1 MQTLDFS
8 QIIAAKL
15 NGEDVIR
22 ITDTVNTLWELQ
34 PAFTDYLSFTDTSG
48 AANRFALSRVGTASS
63 LPDVSIEYSFDKTNW
78 QTWVEENATRT
89 LTIPANGTVYLRGT
103 NSGFNISSDDNRYTF
118 GSSGNVAAGGD
129 IVSLVS
135 ADGTATAL
143 PNYFC
148 RGMFKG
154 MTTLTK
160 APAIGVLTLGASSCR
175 AMFDG
180 CTNLTDVSLIDFS
193 SVTIGNGSCYWMF
206 RNTAITAAPPLTVT
220 STQNTCCYGMFTG
233 CSSMTTA
240 ANVHLNA
247 VTLLNYSYGEMFRG
261 CSSLVTPPSFTQSA
275 INANGVQCLSGMFQE
290 CTSLTASPALTIG
303 SFDTT
308 QRFHCAS
315 MFYGCTSLVD
325 ATALVIEASALGLGT
340 FKQMFEGCT
349 ALTSAPEIQAT
360 TLADGNG
367 DIHNGSL
374 AYMFRNC
381 SSLAHIKVAFTDWDS
396 DAATNNLYAFGWV
409 SGVSQSGV
417 FECPSALPV
426 QIDVNH
432 IPAGWRVVN
441 TDVQRSQY
449 FGINDESGS
458 ANTIKLIGSSGSVEA
473 SSDNGVTWNTVTASS
488 AGTEIALPANGRV
501 VFRHTGSM
509 QGMKFAATGSHSA
522 SGNICSLTHG
532 DNFSGD
538 LTASTGYYFGIF
550 EGDTNLS
557 SVGNLCFESLSVLP
571 DQGLRRTFKGCTSL
585 ADTPNLKHI
594 TAIGQR
600 EFQNC
605 FDGCT
610 SLTKGVEIPLVTNV
624 GYSAF
629 YEAYKNCTSLVD
641 CGDLSGLTSI
651 RQDGFEQ
658 TFYGCTSLATPLDL
672 SGVTSISGDRACGNM
687 YKDCTSLEEPS
698 DMPLLTS
705 VTYSNY
711 GLGSMYSGCT
721 SLKRVPDLHSLTSL
735 GNGDGVMHYMFSGCT
750 SLRSGLDISRIT
762 TASGTEVFDN
772 MYNGCT
778 NLFEIWTPN
787 ISGWKK
793 TYEFDNGGAQYGVFH
808 CPQALG
814 SGSHS
819 KSYWLVSSIA
829 ANESTETD
837 YFTIS
842 LKAFGSGANYSICI
856 IGDDSDTIDYSL
868 DDGTTWTTI
877 TPASGSGTYVNG
889 LTSRGRIMLR
899 HTGSMNGMKFRVANP
914 FSVSGN
920 ISSLTHGDNFSQSGL
935 EMPNAAFS
943 GLFNDEIY
951 SGNLIDASQLY
962 MGAYNELSW
971 MCCQTMF
978 YSCTHLLHAPDMSMF
993 TSMDD
998 NQCYDQMFQNC
1009 KCLSEGVDLGNVTNI
1024 HWRGCFGMYS
1034 GCSQLDKA
1042 VLPNVSD
1049 KSLSFDWW
1057 STFGDFLD
1065 GTYSSGVLEADY
1077 SWNGLIPMDNTH
1089 IVPSGWT
1096 VKWTN
1101 TYPTI
1106 VSSNGYVSA
1115 APVPS
1120 DIGLTLEYRING
1132 AGSWG
1137 SWQAYSSPV
1146 AWDTIGVNNTIQFR
1160 QMLNGENYG
1169 NTNLVQLTVQNCVT
1183 PTITNSGTT
1192 VTITAANDSYANA
1205 SIYYTTDGST
1215 PTSSSTPYTAPFIVN
1230 YGTTVKAISVPANT
1244 TWYAHSEVA
1253 LLAVIN
1259 GQFLNCVYNETMAGS
1274 PALTDL
1280 VDSGV
1285 LLDNDM
1291 KFRIEAIYSGYNNGM
1306 VTVGNYMSDT
1316 EGGSLRMFLLGQI
1329 YNDWGGSGHRKTA
1342 SLSGM
1347 TDIDLTFDKTSCYN
1361 NLYEEYLWDDN
1372 DGLYDNTNN
1381 LNCLI
1386 DVTAVK
1392 FKRLRIWKPVNGVDT
1407 LVFDGRAA
1415 LVNGV
1420 YGIYDMVSNQLLTN
1434 SNIVMTGE

>member
-1 MQTLDFS
+1 MPTIDFAN
-8 QIIAAKL
+8 IIAAKL
-15 NGEDVIR
+15 NGQEVIR
-22 ITDTVNTLWELQ
+22 ISDTVNTLWEKQ
-34 PAFTDYLSFTDTSG
+34 AADYNYLSFTDVSNAQNTLT
-48 AANRFALSRVGTASS
+48 LSRVGTTPTS
-63 LPDVSIEYSFDKTNW
+63 LNNVSLEYSFDKQTW
-78 QTWVEENATRT
+78 QTWTEDANYVRT
-89 LTIPANGTVYLRGT
+89 LAIPAGGTVYLRGD
-103 NSGFNISSDDNRYTF
+103 NSSLNIANDNNYYNFASTA
-118 GSSGNVAAGGD
+118 NVAAGGELR
-129 IVSLVS
+129 SLNS
-135 ADGTATAL
+135 KTL
-143 PNYFC
+143 NQSSMPNHFGRC
-148 RGMFKG
+148 LFKN

-160 APAIGVLTLGASSCR
+160 APALGFTTIGYSSCR
-175 AMFDG
+175 SLFDG
-180 CTNLTDVSLIDFS
+180 CTSLSDISLINLNVSFS
-193 SVTIGNGSCYWMF
+193 ATVGCFYWMF
-206 RNTAITAAPPLTVT
+206 RNCTSLTTIPSFTVTTALNTMYYGIFEGCTAI
-220 STQNTCCYGMFTG
+220 
-233 CSSMTTA
+233 TTA
-240 ANVHLNA
+240 ANVTINA
-247 VTLLNYSYGEMFRG
+247 TTIEQYGCGAMFKN
-261 CSSLVTPPSFTQSA
+261 CSSLVTPPSFTQSPLTML
-275 INANGVQCLSGMFQE
+275 GQSPMGEMFRG
-290 CTSLTASPALTIG
+290 TSLTSAPSFEIG
-303 SFDTT
+303 SFGSGA
-308 QRFHCAS
+308 FSLSS
-315 MFYGCTSLVD
+315 MFQNCTRLTDASNIKLSADTLV
-325 ATALVIEASALGLGT
+325 SACY
-340 FKQMFEGCT
+340 KSMFRGCT
-349 ALTSAPEIQAT
+349 ALTTAPELPAT
-360 TLADGNG
+360 HLADGNG
-367 DIHNGSL
+367 DNANGCY
-374 AYMFRNC
+374 AYMFMDC
-381 SSLAHIKVAFTDWDS
+381 SSLNRIKVAFTEWES
-396 DAATNNLYAFGWV
+396 SAQTQNLYCSLWV
-409 SGVSQSGV
+409 QGVAASGT

-426 QIDVNH
+426 QMGVSH
-432 IPAGWRVVN
+432 IPTGWLVVN
-441 TDVQRSQY
+441 TDGQRSQY

-501 VFRHTGSM
+501 IFRHTGSM
-509 QGMKFAATGSHSA
+509 QGMKFAATGSHRA

-538 LTASTGYYFGIF
+538 LTASTGYYYGIF

-641 CGDLSGLTSI
+641 CGDLSGVTSI
-651 RQDGFEQ
+651 RLEG
-658 TFYGCTSLATPLDL
+658 
-672 SGVTSISGDRACGNM
+672 GVF
-687 YKDCTSLEEPS
+687 
-698 DMPLLTS
+698 
-705 VTYSNY
+705 TYA
-711 GLGSMYSGCT
+711 
-721 SLKRVPDLHSLTSL
+721 
-735 GNGDGVMHYMFSGCT
+735 FSGCT
-750 SLRSGLDISRIT
+750 SLRRGVDLSGIT
-762 TASGTEVFDN
+762 TSSGGSQTVAAQLGN
-772 MYNGCT
+772 MYTGCT
-778 NLFEIWTPN
+778 KLFEAWTPFIADN
-787 ISGWKK
+787 SALPSNFVNNCASYGVVHTKLSITDPWNTVGKSSSLVSGWEA
-793 TYEFDNGGAQYGVFH
+793 TQDIA
-808 CPQALG
+808 G
-814 SGSHS
+814 SD
-819 KSYWLVSSIA
+819 
-829 ANESTETD
+829 EDD
-837 YFTIS
+837 YFTIT
-842 LKAFGSGANYSICI
+842 KQFKYDWGSNGAYLLGSE
-856 IGDDSDTIDYSL
+856 GDSVDISTDG
-868 DDGTTWTTI
+868 GTTWETKTVDSSGRVSLFI
-877 TPASGSGTYVNG
+877 ASNVGDSFKV
-889 LTSRGRIMLR
+889 R
-899 HTGSMNGMKFRVANP
+899 HTGSMEGLKFSVRYP
-914 FSVSGN
+914 HSVSGN
-920 ISSLTHGDNFSQSGL
+920 ISSLTHGDNFAQSGL
-935 EMPNAAFS
+935 EMPNVAFS
-943 GLFNDEIY
+943 GLFNED
-951 SGNLIDASQLY
+951 SGRGRLIDSSELY

-978 YSCTHLLHAPDMSMF
+978 YGCTNLLHAPDMSMF

-998 NQCYDQMFQNC
+998 NQCCDQMFQNC
-1009 KCLSEGVDLGNVTNI
+1009 KCLSEGVDLGNVDMV

-1077 SWNGLIPMDNTH
+1077 SWNGLIPMDNTY

-1160 QMLNGENYG
+1160 QRLNGENYG

-1215 PTSSSTPYTAPFIVN
+1215 PTSSSTPYTAPFTVN

-1316 EGGSLRMFLLGQI
+1316 EGGSLRAFLLGMI
-1329 YNDWGGSGHRKTA
+1329 YNDWGGSRHRKTA

-1372 DGLYDNTNN
+1372 DGNYDNTNN

-1434 SNIVMTGE
+1434 PNITMTGEP

>member
-1 MQTLDFS
+1 MSTLDFS

-48 AANRFALSRVGTASS
+48 AANRFALSRVGAASS

-78 QTWVEENATRT
+78 QTWIEENATRT
-89 LTIPANGTVYLRGT
+89 LTIPANGTVYLRG
-103 NSGFNISSDDNRYTF
+103 NNQSFNINSDDNRYTF

-129 IVSLVS
+129 VMSLVS
-135 ADGTATAL
+135 ADGTVTAL
-143 PNYFC
+143 PNHFC
-148 RGMFKG
+148 RCMFKG

-160 APAIGVLTLGASSCR
+160 APKIGATTFGSAACR
-175 AMFDG
+175 GMFDG
-180 CTNLTDVSLIDFS
+180 CTNLTDVSLVDFS
-193 SVTIGNGSCYWMF
+193 NITIGNSSLYWMF
-206 RNTAITAAPPLTVT
+206 RNTAITAAIPLTVT

-275 INANGVQCLSGMFQE
+275 INANGVQCLSGMFRD

-308 QRFHCAS
+308 QTFHCAT

-349 ALTSAPEIQAT
+349 ALTAAPEIQAT

-367 DIHNGSL
+367 DQNNGCLS
-374 AYMFRNC
+374 YMFRNC
-381 SSLAHIKVAFTDWDS
+381 SSLAHIKVAFTEWNS
-396 DAATNNLYAFGWV
+396 SAQTSNLYAYNWV
-409 SGVSQSGV
+409 SGVAQSGV

-426 QIDVNH
+426 TVDTSH
-432 IPAGWRVVN
+432 IPTGWSVVN
-441 TDVQRSQY
+441 TDGQRSQY

-473 SSDNGVTWNTVTASS
+473 SSDNGTTWSTVTASS

-501 VFRHTGSM
+501 IFRHTGSM

-538 LTASTGYYFGIF
+538 LTASTGYYYGIF

-557 SVGNLCFESLSVLP
+557 SVANLCFESLSVLP
-571 DQGLRRTFKGCTSL
+571 DQGLRRTFYGCTSL
-585 ADTPNLKHI
+585 VDTPNLKHI

-605 FDGCT
+605 FQGCT
-610 SLTKGVEIPLVTNV
+610 SLTKGVDIPLVTSVTNQ
-624 GYSAF
+624 AF

-641 CGDLSGLTSI
+641 CGDLSGLTTI
-651 RQDGFEQ
+651 
-658 TFYGCTSLATPLDL
+658 T
-672 SGVTSISGDRACGNM
+672 
-687 YKDCTSLEEPS
+687 
-698 DMPLLTS
+698 
-705 VTYSNY
+705 
-711 GLGSMYSGCT
+711 
-721 SLKRVPDLHSLTSL
+721 L
-735 GNGDGVMHYMFSGCT
+735 GNNVFQGAFIGCT
-750 SLRSGLDISRIT
+750 SLRRGVDLSGIT
-762 TASGTEVFDN
+762 LSTGSGALGIAN
-772 MYNGCT
+772 MYRGCT
-778 NLFEIWTPN
+778 KLFEAWTPFV
-787 ISGWKK
+787 SGV
-793 TYEFDNGGAQYGVFH
+793 DLNDMLSNCAQYGVLH
-808 CPQALG
+808 TKATVTEPSA
-814 SGSHS
+814 SGSALPS
-819 KSYWLVSSIA
+819 GWEATQDIA
-829 ANESTETD
+829 GSDEDD
-837 YFTIS
+837 YFTITCQFKYTS
-842 LKAFGSGANYSICI
+842 GYSTAYLYGSE
-856 IGDDSDTIDYSL
+856 GDGVDISTDG
-868 DDGTTWTTI
+868 GTTWETKTI
-877 TPASGSGTYVNG
+877 DSSGRVSLFIASNVGDSFRV
-889 LTSRGRIMLR
+889 R
-899 HTGSMNGMKFRVANP
+899 HTGSMEGLKFSVRYP
-914 FSVSGN
+914 HSVSGN
-920 ISSLTHGDNFSQSGL
+920 ISSITHGDNFAQSGL
-935 EMPNAAFS
+935 EMPNVAFS
-943 GLFNDEIY
+943 GLFNED
-951 SGNLIDASQLY
+951 SGRGRLIDASELY

-978 YSCTHLLHAPDMSMF
+978 YGCTHLLHAPDMSSF

-998 NQCYDQMFQNC
+998 NQCCDQMFQNC

-1042 VLPNVSD
+1042 VLPNLDGKTDV
-1049 KSLSFDWW
+1049 DWW
-1057 STFGDFLD
+1057 SAFGDFLD
-1065 GTYSSGVLEADY
+1065 GTYSSGELVADY
-1077 SWNGLIPMDNTH
+1077 SWNGLIPMDNTY

-1096 VKWTN
+1096 VKWNN
-1101 TYPTI
+1101 TYPNI
-1106 VSSNGYVSA
+1106 VSANGYVSA

-1146 AWDTIGVNNTIQFR
+1146 AWDTIGMNNVIQFR
-1160 QMLNGENYG
+1160 QKLNGEIYG
-1169 NTNLVQLTVQNCVT
+1169 NTNLVQLTVQNCTT

-1192 VTITAANDSYANA
+1192 VTISAANDSYANA

-1215 PTSSSTPYTAPFIVN
+1215 PTSSSTTYTAPFTVN

-1253 LLAVIN
+1253 MLTVIN
-1259 GQFLNCVYNETMAGS
+1259 GQFLHYVCNENMEDS
-1274 PALTDL
+1274 PALSDC

-1291 KFRIEAIYSGYNNGM
+1291 KFRMEVIDVGYTNGM
-1306 VTVGNYMSDT
+1306 VTVGNCLADS
-1316 EGGSLRMFLLGQI
+1316 EGDSLRAFLLGSL
-1329 YNDWGGSGHRKTA
+1329 YCDWGCSVHRKIASVGSG
-1342 SLSGM
+1342 G
-1347 TDIDLTFDKTSCYN
+1347 DIDLTFDKTSCYDN
-1361 NLYEEYLWDDN
+1361 INETYLWDDN
-1372 DGLYDNTNN
+1372 DGNYNNANN

-1392 FKRLRIWKPVNGVDT
+1392 FRRLRIWKPVNGVDT

-1415 LVNGV
+1415 LVGGV
-1420 YGIYDMVSNQLLTN
+1420 YGIFDMVSGQLLTN
-1434 SNIVMTGE
+1434 PNITMTGEQ

>member
-1 MQTLDFS
+1 MSTLDFS

-15 NGEDVIR
+15 NGDTVVR

-48 AANRFALSRVGTASS
+48 AANRFALSRVGAASS

-89 LTIPANGTVYLRGT
+89 LTIPANGTVYLRG
-103 NSGFNISSDDNRYTF
+103 NNQSFNISSDDNRYTF

-129 IVSLVS
+129 VMSLVS

-143 PNYFC
+143 PNHFC

-154 MTTLTK
+154 MTTLAK
-160 APAIGVLTLGASSCR
+160 APKIGATTYGTAACR
-175 AMFDG
+175 GMFDG
-180 CTNLTDVSLIDFS
+180 CTNLSDVSLIDFS
-193 SVTIGNGSCYWMF
+193 SVTIGNSSFYWMF

-275 INANGVQCLSGMFQE
+275 INANGVQCLSSMFQE

-340 FKQMFEGCT
+340 FKQMFDGCSS
-349 ALTSAPEIQAT
+349 LLYAPEIKST
-360 TLADGNG
+360 VLADGNG
-367 DIHNGSL
+367 DQNNGCL

-396 DAATNNLYAFGWV
+396 DAATNNLYAYGWV
-409 SGVSQSGV
+409 NGVAASGV
-417 FECPSALPV
+417 FECPSALAV
-426 QIDVNH
+426 IVDTSH
-432 IPAGWRVVN
+432 IPTGWRVVN
-441 TDVQRSQY
+441 TDGQRSQY

-488 AGTEIALPANGRV
+488 AGTEIALPANGRII
-501 VFRHTGSM
+501 FRHTGSM
-509 QGMKFAATGSHSA
+509 QGMKFAATSSHSA

-538 LTASTGYYFGIF
+538 LTASTGYYYGIF

-605 FDGCT
+605 FEGCT

-641 CGDLSGLTSI
+641 CGDLSGATSI
-651 RQDGFEQ
+651 RLEG
-658 TFYGCTSLATPLDL
+658 
-672 SGVTSISGDRACGNM
+672 GVFQSA
-687 YKDCTSLEEPS
+687 
-698 DMPLLTS
+698 
-705 VTYSNY
+705 
-711 GLGSMYSGCT
+711 
-721 SLKRVPDLHSLTSL
+721 
-735 GNGDGVMHYMFSGCT
+735 FSGCT
-750 SLRSGLDISRIT
+750 SLRRGVDLSGIT
-762 TASGTEVFDN
+762 TSSGGSQTVASQLAN
-772 MYNGCT
+772 MYTGCT
-778 NLFEIWTPN
+778 KLFEAWTPFIADN
-787 ISGWKK
+787 SALPSNFVNNCASYGVVHTKATVTEPSVSGSALPSGWEA
-793 TYEFDNGGAQYGVFH
+793 TQDIA
-808 CPQALG
+808 G
-814 SGSHS
+814 SD
-819 KSYWLVSSIA
+819 
-829 ANESTETD
+829 EDD
-837 YFTIS
+837 YFTITCQFKYTS
-842 LKAFGSGANYSICI
+842 GYSTAYLYGSEGNSVDISTD
-856 IGDDSDTIDYSL
+856 G
-868 DDGTTWTTI
+868 GTTWETKTVDSSGRVSLFI
-877 TPASGSGTYVNG
+877 ASNVGDSFKV
-889 LTSRGRIMLR
+889 R
-899 HTGSMNGMKFRVANP
+899 HTGSMEGLKFSVRYP
-914 FSVSGN
+914 HSVSGN
-920 ISSLTHGDNFSQSGL
+920 ISSLTHGDNFAQSGL
-935 EMPNAAFS
+935 EMPNVAFS
-943 GLFNDEIY
+943 GLFNED
-951 SGNLIDASQLY
+951 SGRGRLIDASTLY

-993 TSMDD
+993 YTMLD
-998 NQCYDQMFQNC
+998 NQCCDQMFQNC
-1009 KCLSEGVDLGNVTNI
+1009 KCLSEGVDLGNVDMV

-1042 VLPNVSD
+1042 VLPNLDGKTDV
-1049 KSLSFDWW
+1049 DWW
-1057 STFGDFLD
+1057 SIFGDFLD
-1065 GTYSSGVLEADY
+1065 GTYSSGELVADY

-1089 IVPSGWT
+1089 IVPSGWS
-1096 VKWTN
+1096 VKWLN
-1101 TYPTI
+1101 TPVTV
-1106 VSSNGYVSA
+1106 VSANGYVTA
-1115 APVPS
+1115 TPLIQG
-1120 DIGLTLEYRING
+1120 DTLEYKVNS
-1132 AGSWG
+1132 GSWNT
-1137 SWQAYSSPV
+1137 YSTPLT
-1146 AWDTIGVNNTIQFR
+1146 WDSIGVNNTVTFR
-1160 QMLNGENYG
+1160 EMHDGSEYAQATL
-1169 NTNLVQLTVQNCVT
+1169 TLTVQNCTT

-1215 PTSSSTPYTAPFIVN
+1215 PTSSSTPYTAPFTVN

-1244 TWYAHSEVA
+1244 TWYAHSEVDM
-1253 LLAVIN
+1253 LTVIN
-1259 GQFLNCVYNETMAGS
+1259 GQFLDCVYNVEMSGS
-1274 PALTDL
+1274 FPLENCVDTGILLT
-1280 VDSGV
+1280 
-1285 LLDNDM
+1285 NDI
-1291 KFRIEAIYSGYNNGM
+1291 KFRAELYGAGLSNGY
-1306 VTVGNYMSDT
+1306 VAVGNYTPS
-1316 EGGSLRMFLLGQI
+1316 EELRIFFLGVL
-1329 YNDWGGSGHRKTA
+1329 YCDWGASNRITHSFDYSEGSE
-1342 SLSGM
+1342 
-1347 TDIDLTFDKTSCYN
+1347 IDLTVDKTSCYDN
-1361 NLYEEYLWDDN
+1361 INETYLWDDN
-1372 DGLYDNTNN
+1372 DGNYDDSAN
-1381 LNCLI
+1381 LNCVI
-1386 DVTAVK
+1386 DTTSVK

-1420 YGIYDMVSNQLLTN
+1420 YGIFDMVSGQLLTN
-1434 SNIVMTGE
+1434 PNITMTGE